1 MFVDRAL
8 ITVRAGHGGSGAVSF
23 RRQKYEPK
31 GGPEGGDGGRGGDV
45 ILVAD
50 DGLNTLLD
58 FRGRPDWEAE
68 LGQNGMKKQKHG
80 ANGRDC
86 VIRVPAGTMVFDNV
100 TGDLVVDMKPRQ
112 TFTVATGGKGG
123 FGNEHYKSATNQTPT
138 HAHAGFEGDNK
149 DLRLE
154 LKLLADVGLL
164 GMPNAGKSTLLAAL
178 TRATPKIADYPF
190 TTLAPQLGVAE
201 LDNTRRLVIAD
212 IPGLIE
218 GASEGAGLGLD
229 FLRHVERTRVLVH
242 LLDVMPPEGTP
253 AENYRTIREELYNY
267 SPVLAERD
275 EVIVLNKMDLL
286 EDDAARLNAIKSLRS
301 ELKLGREVEVM
312 SISAA
317 ARMNT
322 RDLLQKLWTMLNETE
337 RTWQNAEGGNID
349 AHTGASEEFASGDL
363 RPANGRGARSSKV
376 AKGQSAMAGKPG
388 ATAKATTKA
397 GAAKPTNGK
406 LAGKPIEPKAAKAG
420 SKPVVKSPT
429 KAASRPVGKG
439 VVPLPVSKKKA
450 VARKVVKKAIEKV
463 GAKTVGA
470 KKVIR
475 RSNRGPRARTAR

>member
-68 LGQNGMKKQKHG
+68 PGQNGMKKQKHG
-80 ANGRDC
+80 SNGRDC
-86 VIRVPAGTMVFDNV
+86 VIRVPAGTMVFDNAS
-100 TGDLVVDMKPRQ
+100 GDLIVDMKPRQ
-112 TFTVATGGKGG
+112 TFTIASGGKGG

-138 HAHAGFEGDNK
+138 HAHAGFEGDTK
-149 DLRLE
+149 ELRLE

-218 GASEGAGLGLD
+218 GASDGAGLGLD

-242 LLDVMPPEGTP
+242 LLDVMPPDGTP
-253 AENYRTIREELYNY
+253 AANYRTIREELYNY

-286 EDDAARLNAIKSLRS
+286 EDDAARAAAVKSLRS

-337 RTWQNAEGGNID
+337 RTWQGADGRNID
-349 AHTGASEEFASGDL
+349 ADDGPREAVDSEDAKRAS
-363 RPANGRGARSSKV
+363 GRGARTKSPV
-376 AKGQSAMAGKPG
+376 AKTVATKGAAKKAASAKSSATVGKPKPG
-388 ATAKATTKA
+388 AKSA
-397 GAAKPTNGK
+397 GARAGVASMPASKNSAKP
-406 LAGKPIEPKAAKAG
+406 AAKA
-420 SKPVVKSPT
+420 V
-429 KAASRPVGKG
+429 A
-439 VVPLPVSKKKA
+439 KKKP
-450 VARKVVKKAIEKV
+450 VARKVVKSAAPKT
-463 GAKTVGA
+463 GAKQAGA